1 MARVRRVREVEET
14 MDASHAWGMALE
26 SGFEVER
33 ISVSLERS
41 LDILSEE
48 LELRSALAME
58 GRMDEQTQRLLAI
71 MGRMAVAG
79 TSYKGER
86 LIPSCESYSDLAVS
100 LEEQAEAQLQQ
111 TDSAFN
117 DLFTAIST
125 WFDKTIL
132 WFRGREG
139 KIQQL
144 QGKLKELKQLGYTTL
159 PSITVADRPLFS
171 PKKFGDTVLHGSDDH
186 ITSISDLTHN
196 LTEMNQ
202 FSSNVLEVVK
212 AKSGVLYENKYRIG
226 VIMDILKVKQTT
238 LKLYGALEEYMKAL
252 IGVKGIKASKESG
265 TGGNKLY
272 AAPLHPTATGMLIS
286 LPVKTDWDEEEYR
299 KMAYASKRF
308 NVILARDSGA
318 VTENVGKYTFEN
330 TSITDMEKLID
341 AVMRNHATLEGFLYH
356 FRSEFKKAASVVV
369 ALRHERSKYIPQH
382 YITGMLLEWITVSYK
397 VLHSMV
403 DVVYKTIMHA
413 DNINNS
419 AISDTIDFAH
429 TVLWHKGWQQ

>member
-33 ISVSLERS
+33 ISMSLERS

-86 LIPSCESYSDLAVS
+86 LIPSCESYSDLAIS

-125 WFDKTIL
+125 WFDKTL
-132 WFRGREG
+132 FHHRSREG

-144 QGKLKELKQLGYTTL
+144 QGKIKELKQLGYTTL
-159 PSITVADRPLFS
+159 PSITVADRPLFM
-171 PKKFGDTVLHGSDDH
+171 PKKFGDTVIHGDDDH

-212 AKSGVLYENKYRIG
+212 ANGGALYEHKYRIG
-226 VIMDILKVKQTT
+226 VIMDIVKVKSTT
-238 LKLYGALEEYMKAL
+238 LKLYAALEGFVKAL
-252 IGVKGIKASKESG
+252 ISVKGIKPNKTTMMDNRKTYCAPIHPSG
-265 TGGNKLY
+265 YT
-272 AAPLHPTATGMLIS
+272 MLIAE
-286 LPVKTDWDEEEYR
+286 PPKNDWDEEEYR
-299 KMAYASKRF
+299 KMAHASKQF
-308 NVILARDSGA
+308 SVTLGRDPVVKEGEA
-318 VTENVGKYTFEN
+318 GKYTFEN
-330 TSITDMEKLID
+330 TSIADMEKL
-341 AVMRNHATLEGFLYH
+341 VEVLMQNHSTLQNFLQYFNKE
-356 FRSEFKKAASVVV
+356 FRKAASVKTIVW
-369 ALRHERSKYIPQH
+369 HELFKILPQH
-382 YITGMLLEWITVSYK
+382 LVISLMLEWITVSYK
-397 VLHSMV
+397 VLHSMAS
-403 DVVYKTIMHA
+403 VVYTTTAHA
-413 DNINNS
+413 NNINNT
-419 AISDTIDFAH
+419 AIVNSIDFAH